1 MIVGSTLLTP
11 LLIQKFEDNMSAISK
26 PSPQVEEA
34 NFRHLVWD
42 IAWFGLAL
50 AATTRFLQFF
60 ALEMGAS
67 AMDLGWLTA
76 LPALIVLLTTT
87 LSPWWRRRYDSS
99 IQAVMIPGF
108 IQRLAFLL
116 PAFAP
121 VFPEAWRV
129 PWIVIASTAP
139 MIGQG
144 AVSAIFVLMMRE
156 TVDDSQLQRL
166 LTRRHIAM
174 NVTITI
180 GAVAFGLMLE
190 ALPFPL
196 NYQIMFVV
204 AFGFAMASQW
214 HLTRLRPL
222 QAEAASE
229 PVMHRSY
236 RQLLADPA
244 FRGVIAVLIAGFGA
258 FHLVIAVIPIHLRNG
273 LGATEGYMGVYGGL
287 EVLAGFL
294 AALGLNRLTRRFSNR
309 TLIALSMAATALAVL
324 VVALAPN
331 REIALISALLNGA
344 GWSIAG
350 LCSFA
355 FFAERTAKSD
365 MHAAMVYH
373 QIIYAC
379 IFVAPLMGSWLV
391 DAGLG
396 VVSVLLLGFLV
407 RLLGAAVC
415 EFGVDQR
422 KKAKR
427 YGDWVEVSPA
437 GD

>member
-1 MIVGSTLLTP
+1 MPNTI
-11 LLIQKFEDNMSAISK
+11 K
-26 PSPQVEEA
+26 PPTQVEGA
-34 NFRHLVWD
+34 NFNHLVWD
-42 IAWFGLAL
+42 IAWFGIAL

-76 LPALIVLLTTT
+76 LPALVVLLTTT
-87 LSPWWRRRYDSS
+87 LSPWWRSRYNSS
-99 IQAVMIPGF
+99 IHAVIIPGF

-129 PWIVIASTAP
+129 PWIIFASTLP

-156 TVDDSQLQRL
+156 TIDDSQLQPL

-174 NVTITI
+174 NVTITG
-180 GAVAFGLMLE
+180 GALAFGLMLE
-190 ALPFPL
+190 ALPFPF
-196 NYQIMFVV
+196 NYQVMFVA

-222 QAEAASE
+222 QTEAASAS
-229 PVMHRSY
+229 VTHRSY

-258 FHLVIAVIPIHLRNG
+258 FHLIIAVVPIHLKNG

-294 AALGLNRLTRRFSNR
+294 AALALNRLSRRFSNR
-309 TLIALSMAATALAVL
+309 TLVALSMAATALAAL

-331 REIALISALLNGA
+331 REVALLSALLNGA

-379 IFVAPLMGSWLV
+379 IFVTPLLGSWLV

-396 VVSVLLLGFLV
+396 VIGVLLLGFLA

-415 EFGVDQR
+415 EFAVDPR

-427 YGDWVEVSPA
+427 FGNLAEMGAA

>member
-1 MIVGSTLLTP
+1 
-11 LLIQKFEDNMSAISK
+11 MSAISK
-26 PSPQVEEA
+26 PSTQVEGA
-34 NFRHLVWD
+34 NFNHLVWD
-42 IAWFGLAL
+42 IAWFGIAL

-76 LPALIVLLTTT
+76 LPALVVLLTTT
-87 LSPWWRRRYDSS
+87 LSPWWRSRYNSS
-99 IQAVMIPGF
+99 IRAVMVPGF

-129 PWIVIASTAP
+129 PWIIFASTLP

-156 TVDDSQLQRL
+156 TIDDSQLQPL

-174 NVTITI
+174 NVMITG
-180 GAVAFGLMLE
+180 GALAFGLMLE

-196 NYQIMFVV
+196 NYQVMFVA

-214 HLTRLRPL
+214 HLTCLRPL
-222 QAEAASE
+222 QAEATSA
-229 PVMHRSY
+229 PVAHRSY

-244 FRGVIAVLIAGFGA
+244 FRGVIAVLIAGFGT
-258 FHLVIAVIPIHLRNG
+258 FHLIIAVIPFHLKNG
-273 LGATEGYMGVYGGL
+273 LGATEGYMGLYGGL
-287 EVLAGFL
+287 EVLAGFF
-294 AALGLNRLTRRFSNR
+294 AALALNRLSRRFSNR
-309 TLIALSMAATALAVL
+309 TLIALSMAVTALAAL

-331 REIALISALLNGA
+331 REIALFSALLNGA
-344 GWSIAG
+344 GWSIVG

-379 IFVAPLMGSWLV
+379 IFVTPLLGSWLV

-396 VVSVLLLGFLV
+396 VIGVLLLGFLA

-415 EFGVDQR
+415 EFAVDAR

-427 YGDWVEVSPA
+427 YSGLAEVGAA